1 MGEFEVTCKQVTGHC
16 DYGAEGSTNTPRPPR
31 CVMHGWSRLM
41 VNDGWWR
48 HAVIQRSKL
57 MVFFGFYYFLNFI
70 LVLFRFRL
78 RFFGFYLF
86 WFVWFRFRVSW
97 SSSYLFWLLF
107 PFRVCLFFYLVF
119 CFVLVLTCFGEGRSV
134 SLSCVV
140 FLIGKVIPVVSWLG
154 LLCQWSVW

>member
-57 MVFFGFYYFLNFI
+57 MVFFGFYLFFKFHFSFVSFSFAFFPVFI
-70 LVLFRFRL
+70 
-78 RFFGFYLF
+78 YIN
-86 WFVWFRFRVSW
+86 WFRFRVCW
-97 SSSYLFWLLF
+97 SSSCLFWFLF
-107 PFRVCLFFYLVF
+107 PFRVCLFFLF
-119 CFVLVLTCFGEGRSV
+119 SFLFRFSFDLFWEGRSV

>member
-48 HAVIQRSKL
+48 HAVIQHSKL

-78 RFFGFYLF
+78 RFFSFYLF

-97 SSSYLFWLLF
+97 SCSCLFWFFFLF
-107 PFRVCLFFYLVF
+107 VFVIFFLFSFLFRFSFDLFWRRKKCKFILC
-119 CFVLVLTCFGEGRSV
+119 CFLD
-134 SLSCVV
+134 
-140 FLIGKVIPVVSWLG
+140 W
-154 LLCQWSVW
+154 